1 MIKEARVKHNLI
13 CVPYTQ
19 LMIACFKPLGGLLR
33 QGNKLQISYM
43 PFTVA
48 LSLVDCAT
56 VLIASV
62 VTTYSDAT
70 AILTTAN
77 TYFALHVWMFRISVI

>member
-1 MIKEARVKHNLI
+1 MIKEASVKHDLLG
-13 CVPYTQ
+13 VPSTQ
-19 LMIACFKPLGGLLR
+19 LMIARFKPLGGILR
-33 QGNKLQISYM
+33 QRNQLQISYM
-43 PFTVA
+43 QFTVA